1 VPDRGR
7 VSQSPDPATLPPVTG
22 PAGAPAA
29 SGAGL
34 GFAVAAYGMWGVLP
48 AYFLLMAPSGP
59 FEIVAWRILFSLV
72 FCAVL
77 LTATRAWPSFAS
89 LLRDRRTVLR
99 LGAAGAFIVV
109 NWTTFIAATLAGHV
123 VEAALGYF
131 INPIVTVLLGVLVLR
146 ERLRPL
152 QWGAVGLSV
161 VAVLVIAIGYGR
173 PPWVSLVLAFSF
185 GAYGLVKKQVG
196 GRVDAVGGL
205 TLETLWLAPVAA
217 ATLVVLGVTGVD
229 GGVTFGQEGWG
240 HTLALVGAGV
250 ITAVPLLSF
259 AAAARRLPLST
270 LGLTQYLAPVL
281 QLAFAVVLL
290 HEPMGAARWAGF
302 GIVWVALVVL
312 TVDML
317 RAGRGERKRR
327 RLALSRNHNETVR

>member
-1 VPDRGR
+1 VAYRGQ
-7 VSQSPDPATLPPVTG
+7 VSQSPDPATLPPATG
-22 PAGAPAA
+22 TAEAPRA

-59 FEIVAWRILFSLV
+59 FEIVAWRILFSLA

-77 LTATRAWPSFAS
+77 LTVTRGWRGFRA
-89 LLRDRRTVLR
+89 LLRDRGTVLR

-217 ATLVVLGVTGVD
+217 GALVVLGVTGLD
-229 GGVTFGQEGWG
+229 GGIALGQEGWG
-240 HTLALVGAGV
+240 HALALVGAGV

-281 QLAFAVVLL
+281 QLIFAVVLL
-290 HEPMGAARWAGF
+290 HEPMGTARWAGF
-302 GIVWVALVVL
+302 GIVWLALVVL

-317 RAGRGERKRR
+317 RAGGRDRKRR
-327 RLALSRNHNETVR
+327 RLAVSRKGNETAE